1 MVYFQIAVPGIWR
14 EGARIDL
21 EHLKKTAAEVLK
33 SEGEVA
39 PVALL
44 ENPSGVSCIPIACS
58 NDVEK
63 RLFFRLF
70 LPALIRATG
79 TTRLG
84 IVQEVWF
91 YRTKDKSIE
100 SGVIPPSQHPDR
112 EEAVHILILTAED
125 MKGVMMTIVRDEKGR
140 PAIGEVHEINVI
152 EQLGP
157 LRECI
162 EALKDVA
169 KEIPR

>member
-1 MVYFQIAVPGIWR
+1 MEYFQIAVPGIWG
-14 EGARIDL
+14 EDARIDL
-21 EHLKKTAAEVLK
+21 KHLKKTAAEVLK

-44 ENPSGVSCIPIACS
+44 ENPSGITGIPLAYS
-58 NDVEK
+58 NDMEK
-63 RLFFRLF
+63 HLFFHLF

-91 YRTKDKSIE
+91 YRTKEKLPE
-100 SGVIPPSQHPDR
+100 SGVIPASQHPDR

-125 MKGVMMTIVRDEKGR
+125 VKGVMMTIVRDEKGR
-140 PAIGEVHEINVI
+140 PAIGEVHQAEEVA
-152 EQLGP
+152 LT
-157 LRECI
+157 LLKECI
-162 EALKDVA
+162 KVLKDVA
-169 KEIPR
+169 IEIPR